1 MMFLAVRALAK
12 SYGAMNVLDAIS
24 LILNAG
30 DRVGIVGSNGVGKST
45 LLKILVGQEE
55 AEAGTFSFA
64 PSLEVG
70 YLPQTTPDFY
80 GRSIQDLILEA
91 VGNLR
96 QLEERMRHI
105 EVKLSAANEEQVAAL
120 LQEYEQVS
128 TRFQDRGGYELDYKI
143 DTVLAGLRISYL
155 PRTQEVETLSGGEKA
170 RLGLAALLLQSPDLL
185 LLDEPTN
192 HLDF

>member
-1 MMFLAVRALAK
+1 MMFLAVCTLAK
-12 SYGAMNVLDAIS
+12 SYGAINVLDEIS
-24 LILNAG
+24 FVINGG

-55 AEAGTFSFA
+55 PEAGTFSFA

-96 QLEERMRHI
+96 QLEERMRQI
-105 EVKLSAANEEQVAAL
+105 EVNLTTVSEEQAVAL
-120 LQEYEQVS
+120 LEEY
-128 TRFQDRGGYELDYKI
+128 G
-143 DTVLAGLRISYL
+143 
-155 PRTQEVETLSGGEKA
+155 
-170 RLGLAALLLQSPDLL
+170 
-185 LLDEPTN
+185 
-192 HLDF
+192 